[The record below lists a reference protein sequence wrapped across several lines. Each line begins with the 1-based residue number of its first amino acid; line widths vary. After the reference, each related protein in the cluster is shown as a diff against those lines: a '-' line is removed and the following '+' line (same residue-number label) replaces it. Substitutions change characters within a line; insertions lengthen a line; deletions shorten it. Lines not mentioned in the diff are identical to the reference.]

1 MKVLAVAL
9 DRGPEDAAFTTRVIG
24 KILADHLADT

>member
-1 MKVLAVAL
+1 VLVSAL
-9 DRGPEDAAFTTRVIG
+9 DDDPQDAAFSARVIG